1 MPVYQQLYNFSI
13 FLCGIV
19 LVPNF
24 DTLFDLRLEID
35 SVNEITRERK
45 GIEKYK
51 KTAKCLL
58 VLISSN

>member
-1 MPVYQQLYNFSI
+1 MSVYQKLYNFSI

-24 DTLFDLRLEID
+24 DTSFELRLEID
-35 SVNEITRERK
+35 SINKTTRERK